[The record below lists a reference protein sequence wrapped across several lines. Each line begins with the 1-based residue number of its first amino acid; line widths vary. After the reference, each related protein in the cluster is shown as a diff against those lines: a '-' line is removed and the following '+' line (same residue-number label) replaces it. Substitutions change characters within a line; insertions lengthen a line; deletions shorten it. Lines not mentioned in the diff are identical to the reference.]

1 MATRC
6 HSTDGV
12 IRGFSHADFPLD
24 LLLES
29 KRATLTVVLPAR
41 EVADTVGTIVERI
54 LALDGLVDQVL
65 VVDADSADGSADVA
79 RAVGAEV
86 VSEGDLGGRELTQS
100 EEDDDARGPG
110 PSPAIREALAA
121 FGPICGKGDAMWRAL
136 TAVRGDLVAYIDSDT
151 RDFDPH
157 FITGLFGPLIREADV
172 EFVKG
177 AYRRPFTADGVE
189 LPDGGGRVSQLTAR
203 PLLDAFYPD
212 LAGIGQPLAGE
223 IAAPRALL
231 ERLPF
236 ATGYAVETAMLL
248 DVRAL
253 VGATAIVQSDLGE
266 RRNRHQSL
274 PALRPMADEVLAV
287 VCERL
292 RREGR
297 LQDGGPTDSIVYR
310 PPFGSLATGRSAPHE
325 AS

>member
-12 IRGFSHADFPLD
+12 IRAFSHADFPLD

-41 EVADTVGTIVERI
+41 EVADTVGEIVERI
-54 LALDGLVDQVL
+54 LGLDGLVDQVL
-65 VVDADSADGSADVA
+65 VVDADSADGTADVA
-79 RAVGAEV
+79 RAAGAEV
-86 VSEGDLGGRELTQS
+86 VSEGDLGAGADPS
-100 EEDDDARGPG
+100 GPFA
-110 PSPAIREALAA
+110 S
-121 FGPICGKGDAMWRAL
+121 FGPIRGKGDAMWRAL

-151 RDFDPH
+151 RDFDPR
-157 FITGLFGPLIREADV
+157 FVTGLFGPLIRETDV

-189 LPDGGGRVSQLTAR
+189 LPEGGGRVSQLTAR

-212 LAGIGQPLAGE
+212 LSGLRQPLAGE
-223 IAAPRALL
+223 VAAPRAVL

-248 DVRAL
+248 DVREL
-253 VGATAIVQSDLGE
+253 VGAAAIVQSDLGE
-266 RRNRHQSL
+266 RRNRHQPL

-287 VCERL
+287 ICERL

-297 LQDGGPTDSIVYR
+297 LHDGGPTDTIVYR
-310 PPFGSLATGRSAPHE
+310 PPFADVAAARP
-325 AS
+325 